1 MQSSRPKTRSVDF
14 DSREQLS
21 HNTSAT
27 ASFQRREKA
36 QMSTPS
42 PTAELNDE
50 AAWLVEEEDM
60 LVDVMKRAGPKSWKD
75 IASIAKVGR
84 TAAACR
90 MHFHRNI
97 RKNARYSSVLF
108 VTPRGSYGN
117 RGPSPKESPVDDA
130 LPPIDALE
138 HEDLFAHEVLDGFS
152 FEAILSLGAQP
163 HLAQPVVPEPP
174 SPTTAAGL
182 PNWTQSA
189 FKSAPQ
195 IVPPPTALHTSGAS
209 VCFRF
214 SNRLSLGTYKGAVSN
229 SSTIFSIGHE
239 GNAAMRDQFKVINKS
254 LVTPPKQSAKR
265 RQLALRPKKVGA
277 IVFNA
282 AIVVA

>member
-1 MQSSRPKTRSVDF
+1 MKSSRPKTRSVDF

-21 HNTSAT
+21 HNANAT

-36 QMSTPS
+36 QMSAPS
-42 PTAELNDE
+42 PAAELNDE
-50 AAWLVEEEDM
+50 AAWLVDEEDT

-75 IASIAKVGR
+75 IAKIAKIGR
-84 TAAACR
+84 SGTACR
-90 MHFHRNI
+90 VHFHHNI
-97 RKNARYSSVLF
+97 RRNARYSSVLF

-117 RGPSPKESPVDDA
+117 QDPSPKEPSVDDT
-130 LPPIDALE
+130 LPSIDGLE

-152 FEAILSLGAQP
+152 FEAIISLGAQP
-163 HLAQPVVPEPP
+163 HLAQPIVPEPP

-214 SNRLSLGTYKGAVSN
+214 SNRLSLATYKGAVSN

-239 GNAAMRDQFKVINKS
+239 GNTAMRDQFKVINKS
-254 LVTPPKQSAKR
+254 LVRPLKQPAKR
-265 RQLALRPKKVGA
+265 QQLALRPKKVGA